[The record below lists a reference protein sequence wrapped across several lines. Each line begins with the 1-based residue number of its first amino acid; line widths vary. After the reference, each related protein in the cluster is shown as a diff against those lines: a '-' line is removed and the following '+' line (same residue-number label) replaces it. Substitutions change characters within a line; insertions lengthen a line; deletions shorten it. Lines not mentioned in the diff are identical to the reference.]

1 MKDKILKI
9 FSSSI
14 KIKVTGRNINN
25 FLKRLINNNIN
36 IEKVIPI
43 SHKEID
49 LIINYQDLDKVLKL
63 KTIYNIKIVRYYG
76 KLRIIKRIKKDIF
89 ILSSLL
95 ISLLLIYTLS
105 NVIFKVEVIHS
116 NKNIIKLVTKELEDN
131 GIKKYKFVKNYQE
144 IEKIKNKILE
154 ENKDTLEWLEIIREG
169 TKYTIRVE
177 ERIINNKPKDNKI
190 YNIVASKNAVIKNIY
205 AESGEKIRS
214 INTYV
219 KKGDIIISSDITLP
233 NNEKISKT
241 ASGKVQGEV
250 WYNINIEYP
259 YQYHEMK
266 YTGNKK
272 KVLQYFM
279 DDCKEKKIPFVLHG
293 VTHEMEEEFREI
305 FGDIYEIEY
314 DRDISEY
321 IYDREKLATLS
332 GKKLHGKR
340 NHINRFKEN
349 HEWSYE
355 PLSDENQLEVLAM
368 LMEWKMQNCDPEDI
382 EKHDE
387 ICVSKNCVIN
397 YKELGLVGGVLRAEG
412 KIVGFSIGER
422 ASNEDTFI
430 VHIEK
435 AFADIQGAYPMIN
448 QQFVI
453 HEMEDFKYVNRE
465 DDAGE
470 EGLRKSKLSYRPVF
484 MVDKGVLRLKSEVK
498 N

>member
-36 IEKVIPI
+36 IEKVMPI

-95 ISLLLIYTLS
+95 ISLLLIHTLS

-259 YQYHEMK
+259 YQYHEIK

-272 KVLQYFM
+272 KVLVLNLLNKRISFFDFHKYKTFNRNIKYIFNNNITPISLIYE
-279 DDCKEKKIPFVLHG
+279 DEYETNIINEVYDYNTAREKAITKAKEKILEKYPNIKDITNIKIIKEEDKKNKISLNLFVTCL
-293 VTHEMEEEFREI
+293 E
-305 FGDIYEIEY
+305 DITEY
-314 DRDISEY
+314 QEVD
-321 IYDREKLATLS
+321 
-332 GKKLHGKR
+332 
-340 NHINRFKEN
+340 NNKEN
-349 HEWSYE
+349 
-355 PLSDENQLEVLAM
+355 
-368 LMEWKMQNCDPEDI
+368 
-382 EKHDE
+382 
-387 ICVSKNCVIN
+387 
-397 YKELGLVGGVLRAEG
+397 
-412 KIVGFSIGER
+412 
-422 ASNEDTFI
+422 T
-430 VHIEK
+430 
-435 AFADIQGAYPMIN
+435 
-448 QQFVI
+448 
-453 HEMEDFKYVNRE
+453 
-465 DDAGE
+465 
-470 EGLRKSKLSYRPVF
+470 
-484 MVDKGVLRLKSEVK
+484 
-498 N
+498 

>member
-36 IEKVIPI
+36 IEKVMPI

-105 NVIFKVEVIHS
+105 NIIFKVEVIHS

-259 YQYHEMK
+259 YQYHEIK

-272 KVLQYFM
+272 KVLVLNLLNKRISLFDFHKYKTFNRNIKYIFNNNITPISLIYE
-279 DDCKEKKIPFVLHG
+279 DEYETNIINEVYDYNTAREKAITKAKEKILEKYPNIKDITNIKIIKEEDKKNKISLNLFVTCL
-293 VTHEMEEEFREI
+293 E
-305 FGDIYEIEY
+305 DITEY
-314 DRDISEY
+314 QEVD
-321 IYDREKLATLS
+321 
-332 GKKLHGKR
+332 
-340 NHINRFKEN
+340 NNKEN
-349 HEWSYE
+349 
-355 PLSDENQLEVLAM
+355 
-368 LMEWKMQNCDPEDI
+368 
-382 EKHDE
+382 
-387 ICVSKNCVIN
+387 
-397 YKELGLVGGVLRAEG
+397 
-412 KIVGFSIGER
+412 
-422 ASNEDTFI
+422 T
-430 VHIEK
+430 
-435 AFADIQGAYPMIN
+435 
-448 QQFVI
+448 
-453 HEMEDFKYVNRE
+453 
-465 DDAGE
+465 
-470 EGLRKSKLSYRPVF
+470 
-484 MVDKGVLRLKSEVK
+484 
-498 N
+498 

>member
-105 NVIFKVEVIHS
+105 NIIFKVEVIHS

-259 YQYHEMK
+259 YQYHEIK

-272 KVLQYFM
+272 KVLVLNLLNKRISFFDFHKYKTFNRNIKYIFNNNITPISLIYE
-279 DDCKEKKIPFVLHG
+279 DEYETNIINEVYDYNTAREKAITKAKEKILEKYPNIKDITNIKIIKEEDKKNKISLNLFVTCL
-293 VTHEMEEEFREI
+293 
-305 FGDIYEIEY
+305 
-314 DRDISEY
+314 
-321 IYDREKLATLS
+321 
-332 GKKLHGKR
+332 
-340 NHINRFKEN
+340 
-349 HEWSYE
+349 
-355 PLSDENQLEVLAM
+355 
-368 LMEWKMQNCDPEDI
+368 EDI
-382 EKHDE
+382 TE
-387 ICVSKNCVIN
+387 
-397 YKELGLVGGVLRAEG
+397 YKE
-412 KIVGFSIGER
+412 
-422 ASNEDTFI
+422 
-430 VHIEK
+430 
-435 AFADIQGAYPMIN
+435 
-448 QQFVI
+448 
-453 HEMEDFKYVNRE
+453 VNNNKE
-465 DDAGE
+465 T
-470 EGLRKSKLSYRPVF
+470 S
-484 MVDKGVLRLKSEVK
+484 
-498 N
+498 

>member
-219 KKGDIIISSDITLP
+219 KKGDIIIYSDITLP

-259 YQYHEMK
+259 YQYHEIK

-272 KVLQYFM
+272 KVL
-279 DDCKEKKIPFVLHG
+279 VLNLLNKRISFFDFHKYK
-293 VTHEMEEEFREI
+293 TFNRNIKYI
-305 FGDIYEIEY
+305 FNNNITPISLIYEDEY
-314 DRDISEY
+314 ETNIINEV
-321 IYDREKLATLS
+321 YDYNTAREKAITKAKDKILEKYPNIKDITNIKIIKEED
-332 GKKLHGKR
+332 KKNKISL
-340 NHINRFKEN
+340 NLFVTC
-349 HEWSYE
+349 
-355 PLSDENQLEVLAM
+355 L
-368 LMEWKMQNCDPEDI
+368 EDI
-382 EKHDE
+382 TEYQEVD
-387 ICVSKNCVIN
+387 NN
-397 YKELGLVGGVLRAEG
+397 KET
-412 KIVGFSIGER
+412 S
-422 ASNEDTFI
+422 
-430 VHIEK
+430 
-435 AFADIQGAYPMIN
+435 
-448 QQFVI
+448 
-453 HEMEDFKYVNRE
+453 
-465 DDAGE
+465 
-470 EGLRKSKLSYRPVF
+470 
-484 MVDKGVLRLKSEVK
+484 
-498 N
+498 

>member
-36 IEKVIPI
+36 IEKVMPI

-95 ISLLLIYTLS
+95 ISLLLIHTLS

-259 YQYHEMK
+259 YQYHEIK

-272 KVLQYFM
+272 KVL
-279 DDCKEKKIPFVLHG
+279 VLNLLNKRISLFDFHKYK
-293 VTHEMEEEFREI
+293 TFNRNIKYI
-305 FGDIYEIEY
+305 FNNNITPISLIYEDEY
-314 DRDISEY
+314 ETNIINEV
-321 IYDREKLATLS
+321 YDYNTAREKAITKAKDKILEKYPNIKDITDIKIIKEED
-332 GKKLHGKR
+332 KKNKISL
-340 NHINRFKEN
+340 NLFVTC
-349 HEWSYE
+349 
-355 PLSDENQLEVLAM
+355 L
-368 LMEWKMQNCDPEDI
+368 EDI
-382 EKHDE
+382 TEYQEVD
-387 ICVSKNCVIN
+387 NN
-397 YKELGLVGGVLRAEG
+397 KET
-412 KIVGFSIGER
+412 S
-422 ASNEDTFI
+422 
-430 VHIEK
+430 
-435 AFADIQGAYPMIN
+435 
-448 QQFVI
+448 
-453 HEMEDFKYVNRE
+453 
-465 DDAGE
+465 
-470 EGLRKSKLSYRPVF
+470 
-484 MVDKGVLRLKSEVK
+484 
-498 N
+498 

>member
-63 KTIYNIKIVRYYG
+63 KTIYSIKIVRYYG

-233 NNEKISKT
+233 NNEKISRT

-250 WYNINIEYP
+250 WYNINIQYP
-259 YQYHEMK
+259 YQYHEIK

-272 KVLQYFM
+272 KVLVLNLLNKRISFFDFHKYKTFNRNIKYIFNNNITPISLIYE
-279 DDCKEKKIPFVLHG
+279 DEYETNIINEVYDYNTAREKATTKAKEKILEKYPNIKDITNIKIITEEDKKNKISLNLFVTCL
-293 VTHEMEEEFREI
+293 E
-305 FGDIYEIEY
+305 DITEY
-314 DRDISEY
+314 QEVD
-321 IYDREKLATLS
+321 
-332 GKKLHGKR
+332 
-340 NHINRFKEN
+340 NNKEN
-349 HEWSYE
+349 
-355 PLSDENQLEVLAM
+355 
-368 LMEWKMQNCDPEDI
+368 
-382 EKHDE
+382 
-387 ICVSKNCVIN
+387 
-397 YKELGLVGGVLRAEG
+397 
-412 KIVGFSIGER
+412 
-422 ASNEDTFI
+422 T
-430 VHIEK
+430 
-435 AFADIQGAYPMIN
+435 
-448 QQFVI
+448 
-453 HEMEDFKYVNRE
+453 
-465 DDAGE
+465 
-470 EGLRKSKLSYRPVF
+470 
-484 MVDKGVLRLKSEVK
+484 
-498 N
+498 

>member
-144 IEKIKNKILE
+144 IEKIKKKILE

-259 YQYHEMK
+259 YQYHEIK

-272 KVLQYFM
+272 KVLVLNLLNKRISFFDFHKYKTFNRNIKYIFNNNITPISLIYE
-279 DDCKEKKIPFVLHG
+279 DEYETNIINEVYDYNTAKEKATTKAKEKILEKYPNIKDITNIKIIKEEDKKNKISLNLFVTCL
-293 VTHEMEEEFREI
+293 E
-305 FGDIYEIEY
+305 DITEY
-314 DRDISEY
+314 QEVD
-321 IYDREKLATLS
+321 
-332 GKKLHGKR
+332 
-340 NHINRFKEN
+340 NNKEN
-349 HEWSYE
+349 
-355 PLSDENQLEVLAM
+355 
-368 LMEWKMQNCDPEDI
+368 
-382 EKHDE
+382 
-387 ICVSKNCVIN
+387 
-397 YKELGLVGGVLRAEG
+397 
-412 KIVGFSIGER
+412 
-422 ASNEDTFI
+422 T
-430 VHIEK
+430 
-435 AFADIQGAYPMIN
+435 
-448 QQFVI
+448 
-453 HEMEDFKYVNRE
+453 
-465 DDAGE
+465 
-470 EGLRKSKLSYRPVF
+470 
-484 MVDKGVLRLKSEVK
+484 
-498 N
+498 

>member
-105 NVIFKVEVIHS
+105 NIIFKIEVIHS
-116 NKNIIKLVTKELEDN
+116 NNNIIKLVTKELEDN

-259 YQYHEMK
+259 YQYHEIK

-272 KVLQYFM
+272 KVLVLNLLNKRISFFDFHKYKTFNRNIKYIFNNNITPISLIYE
-279 DDCKEKKIPFVLHG
+279 DEYETNIINEVYDYNTAREKAITKAKEKILEKYPNIKDITNIKIIKEEDKKNKISLNLFVTCL
-293 VTHEMEEEFREI
+293 E
-305 FGDIYEIEY
+305 DITEY
-314 DRDISEY
+314 QEV
-321 IYDREKLATLS
+321 
-332 GKKLHGKR
+332 
-340 NHINRFKEN
+340 NNNKEN
-349 HEWSYE
+349 
-355 PLSDENQLEVLAM
+355 
-368 LMEWKMQNCDPEDI
+368 
-382 EKHDE
+382 
-387 ICVSKNCVIN
+387 
-397 YKELGLVGGVLRAEG
+397 
-412 KIVGFSIGER
+412 
-422 ASNEDTFI
+422 T
-430 VHIEK
+430 
-435 AFADIQGAYPMIN
+435 
-448 QQFVI
+448 
-453 HEMEDFKYVNRE
+453 
-465 DDAGE
+465 
-470 EGLRKSKLSYRPVF
+470 
-484 MVDKGVLRLKSEVK
+484 
-498 N
+498 

>member
-219 KKGDIIISSDITLP
+219 KKGDIIISPDITLP

-259 YQYHEMK
+259 YQYHEIK

-272 KVLQYFM
+272 KVLVLNLLNKRISFFDFHKYKTFNRNIKYIFNNNITPISLIYE
-279 DDCKEKKIPFVLHG
+279 DEYETNIINEVYDYNTAREKAITKAKEKILEKYPNIKDITNIKIINEEDKKNKISLNLFVTCL
-293 VTHEMEEEFREI
+293 E
-305 FGDIYEIEY
+305 DITEY
-314 DRDISEY
+314 QEVD
-321 IYDREKLATLS
+321 
-332 GKKLHGKR
+332 
-340 NHINRFKEN
+340 NNKEN
-349 HEWSYE
+349 
-355 PLSDENQLEVLAM
+355 
-368 LMEWKMQNCDPEDI
+368 
-382 EKHDE
+382 
-387 ICVSKNCVIN
+387 
-397 YKELGLVGGVLRAEG
+397 
-412 KIVGFSIGER
+412 
-422 ASNEDTFI
+422 T
-430 VHIEK
+430 
-435 AFADIQGAYPMIN
+435 
-448 QQFVI
+448 
-453 HEMEDFKYVNRE
+453 
-465 DDAGE
+465 
-470 EGLRKSKLSYRPVF
+470 
-484 MVDKGVLRLKSEVK
+484 
-498 N
+498 

>member
-131 GIKKYKFVKNYQE
+131 SIKKYKFVKNYQE

-259 YQYHEMK
+259 YQYHEIK

-272 KVLQYFM
+272 KVLVLNLLNKRISFFDFHKYKTFNRNIKYIFNNNITPISLIYE
-279 DDCKEKKIPFVLHG
+279 DEYETNIINEVYDYNTAREKAITKAKEKILEKYPNIKDITDIKIIKEEDKKNKISLNLFVTCL
-293 VTHEMEEEFREI
+293 
-305 FGDIYEIEY
+305 
-314 DRDISEY
+314 
-321 IYDREKLATLS
+321 
-332 GKKLHGKR
+332 
-340 NHINRFKEN
+340 
-349 HEWSYE
+349 
-355 PLSDENQLEVLAM
+355 
-368 LMEWKMQNCDPEDI
+368 EDI
-382 EKHDE
+382 TE
-387 ICVSKNCVIN
+387 
-397 YKELGLVGGVLRAEG
+397 YKE
-412 KIVGFSIGER
+412 
-422 ASNEDTFI
+422 
-430 VHIEK
+430 
-435 AFADIQGAYPMIN
+435 
-448 QQFVI
+448 
-453 HEMEDFKYVNRE
+453 VNNNKE
-465 DDAGE
+465 T
-470 EGLRKSKLSYRPVF
+470 S
-484 MVDKGVLRLKSEVK
+484 
-498 N
+498 

>member
-63 KTIYNIKIVRYYG
+63 KTIYNIKIIRYYG

-105 NVIFKVEVIHS
+105 NIIFKIEVIHS
-116 NKNIIKLVTKELEDN
+116 NNNIIKLVTKELEDN

-233 NNEKISKT
+233 NNEKKSKT

-259 YQYHEMK
+259 YQYHEIK

-272 KVLQYFM
+272 KVL
-279 DDCKEKKIPFVLHG
+279 VLNLLNKRISFFDFHKYK
-293 VTHEMEEEFREI
+293 TFNRNIKYI
-305 FGDIYEIEY
+305 FNNNITPISLIYEDEY
-314 DRDISEY
+314 ETNIINEV
-321 IYDREKLATLS
+321 YDYNTAREKAITKAKDKMLEKYPNIKDITNIKIIKEED
-332 GKKLHGKR
+332 KKNKISL
-340 NHINRFKEN
+340 NLFVTC
-349 HEWSYE
+349 
-355 PLSDENQLEVLAM
+355 L
-368 LMEWKMQNCDPEDI
+368 EDI
-382 EKHDE
+382 TEYQEVD
-387 ICVSKNCVIN
+387 NN
-397 YKELGLVGGVLRAEG
+397 KET
-412 KIVGFSIGER
+412 S
-422 ASNEDTFI
+422 
-430 VHIEK
+430 
-435 AFADIQGAYPMIN
+435 
-448 QQFVI
+448 
-453 HEMEDFKYVNRE
+453 
-465 DDAGE
+465 
-470 EGLRKSKLSYRPVF
+470 
-484 MVDKGVLRLKSEVK
+484 
-498 N
+498 

>member
-259 YQYHEMK
+259 YQYHEIK

-272 KVLQYFM
+272 KVLVLNLLNKRISFFDFHKYKTFNRNIKYIFNNNITPISLIYE
-279 DDCKEKKIPFVLHG
+279 DEYETNIINEVYDYNTAREKAITKAKEKILEKYPNIKVIKEEDKKNKISLNLFVTCL
-293 VTHEMEEEFREI
+293 E
-305 FGDIYEIEY
+305 DITEY
-314 DRDISEY
+314 QEVD
-321 IYDREKLATLS
+321 
-332 GKKLHGKR
+332 
-340 NHINRFKEN
+340 NNKEN
-349 HEWSYE
+349 
-355 PLSDENQLEVLAM
+355 
-368 LMEWKMQNCDPEDI
+368 
-382 EKHDE
+382 
-387 ICVSKNCVIN
+387 
-397 YKELGLVGGVLRAEG
+397 
-412 KIVGFSIGER
+412 
-422 ASNEDTFI
+422 T
-430 VHIEK
+430 
-435 AFADIQGAYPMIN
+435 
-448 QQFVI
+448 
-453 HEMEDFKYVNRE
+453 
-465 DDAGE
+465 
-470 EGLRKSKLSYRPVF
+470 
-484 MVDKGVLRLKSEVK
+484 
-498 N
+498 

>member
-14 KIKVTGRNINN
+14 KIKVTERNINN

-259 YQYHEMK
+259 YQYHEIK

-272 KVLQYFM
+272 KVLVLNLLNKRISFFDFHKYKTFNRNIKYIFNNNITPISLIYE
-279 DDCKEKKIPFVLHG
+279 DEYETNIINEVYDYNTAREKAITKAKEKILEKYPNIKDITDIKIIKEEDKKNKISLNLFVTCL
-293 VTHEMEEEFREI
+293 
-305 FGDIYEIEY
+305 
-314 DRDISEY
+314 
-321 IYDREKLATLS
+321 
-332 GKKLHGKR
+332 
-340 NHINRFKEN
+340 
-349 HEWSYE
+349 
-355 PLSDENQLEVLAM
+355 
-368 LMEWKMQNCDPEDI
+368 EDI
-382 EKHDE
+382 TEYQE
-387 ICVSKNCVIN
+387 VNN
-397 YKELGLVGGVLRAEG
+397 NKET
-412 KIVGFSIGER
+412 S
-422 ASNEDTFI
+422 
-430 VHIEK
+430 
-435 AFADIQGAYPMIN
+435 
-448 QQFVI
+448 
-453 HEMEDFKYVNRE
+453 
-465 DDAGE
+465 
-470 EGLRKSKLSYRPVF
+470 
-484 MVDKGVLRLKSEVK
+484 
-498 N
+498 

>member
-259 YQYHEMK
+259 YQYHEIK

-272 KVLQYFM
+272 KVLVLNLLNKRISFFDFHKYKTFNRNIKYIFNNNITPISLIYE
-279 DDCKEKKIPFVLHG
+279 DEYETNIINEVYDYNTAREKATTKAKEKILEKYPNIKDITNIKIITEEDKKNKISLNLFVTCLEDI
-293 VTHEMEEEFREI
+293 TEYQEE
-305 FGDIYEIEY
+305 D
-314 DRDISEY
+314 
-321 IYDREKLATLS
+321 
-332 GKKLHGKR
+332 
-340 NHINRFKEN
+340 NNKEN
-349 HEWSYE
+349 
-355 PLSDENQLEVLAM
+355 
-368 LMEWKMQNCDPEDI
+368 
-382 EKHDE
+382 
-387 ICVSKNCVIN
+387 
-397 YKELGLVGGVLRAEG
+397 
-412 KIVGFSIGER
+412 
-422 ASNEDTFI
+422 T
-430 VHIEK
+430 
-435 AFADIQGAYPMIN
+435 
-448 QQFVI
+448 
-453 HEMEDFKYVNRE
+453 
-465 DDAGE
+465 
-470 EGLRKSKLSYRPVF
+470 
-484 MVDKGVLRLKSEVK
+484 
-498 N
+498 

>member
-63 KTIYNIKIVRYYG
+63 KTIYNIKIIRYYG

-89 ILSSLL
+89 ILLSLL

-105 NVIFKVEVIHS
+105 NIIFKVEVIHS

-259 YQYHEMK
+259 YQYHEIK

-272 KVLQYFM
+272 KVLVLNLLNKRISFFDFHKYKTFNRNIKYIFNNNITPISLIYE
-279 DDCKEKKIPFVLHG
+279 DEYETNIINEVYDYNTAREKAITKAKEKILEKYPNIKDITNIKIIKEEDKKNKISLNLFVTCL
-293 VTHEMEEEFREI
+293 
-305 FGDIYEIEY
+305 
-314 DRDISEY
+314 
-321 IYDREKLATLS
+321 
-332 GKKLHGKR
+332 
-340 NHINRFKEN
+340 
-349 HEWSYE
+349 
-355 PLSDENQLEVLAM
+355 
-368 LMEWKMQNCDPEDI
+368 EDI
-382 EKHDE
+382 TEYQE
-387 ICVSKNCVIN
+387 VNN
-397 YKELGLVGGVLRAEG
+397 NKET
-412 KIVGFSIGER
+412 S
-422 ASNEDTFI
+422 
-430 VHIEK
+430 
-435 AFADIQGAYPMIN
+435 
-448 QQFVI
+448 
-453 HEMEDFKYVNRE
+453 
-465 DDAGE
+465 
-470 EGLRKSKLSYRPVF
+470 
-484 MVDKGVLRLKSEVK
+484 
-498 N
+498 

>member
-9 FSSSI
+9 FSSNI

-36 IEKVIPI
+36 IEKVIPV

-250 WYNINIEYP
+250 WYNINIQYP
-259 YQYHEMK
+259 YQYHEIK

-272 KVLQYFM
+272 KVLVLNLLNKRISFFDFHKYKTFNRNIKYIFNNNITPISLIYE
-279 DDCKEKKIPFVLHG
+279 DEYETNIINEVYDYNTAREKATTKAKEKILEKYPNIKDITNIKIITEEDKKNKISLNLFVTCL
-293 VTHEMEEEFREI
+293 E
-305 FGDIYEIEY
+305 DITEY
-314 DRDISEY
+314 QEVD
-321 IYDREKLATLS
+321 
-332 GKKLHGKR
+332 
-340 NHINRFKEN
+340 NNKEN
-349 HEWSYE
+349 
-355 PLSDENQLEVLAM
+355 
-368 LMEWKMQNCDPEDI
+368 
-382 EKHDE
+382 
-387 ICVSKNCVIN
+387 
-397 YKELGLVGGVLRAEG
+397 
-412 KIVGFSIGER
+412 
-422 ASNEDTFI
+422 T
-430 VHIEK
+430 
-435 AFADIQGAYPMIN
+435 
-448 QQFVI
+448 
-453 HEMEDFKYVNRE
+453 
-465 DDAGE
+465 
-470 EGLRKSKLSYRPVF
+470 
-484 MVDKGVLRLKSEVK
+484 
-498 N
+498 

>member
-43 SHKEID
+43 SNKEID

-63 KTIYNIKIVRYYG
+63 KTIYSIKIVRYYG

-259 YQYHEMK
+259 YQYHEIK

-272 KVLQYFM
+272 KVLVLNLLNKRISFFDFHKYKTFNRNIKYIFNNNINPISLIYE
-279 DDCKEKKIPFVLHG
+279 DEYETNIINEVYDYNTAREKATTKAKEKILEKYPNIKDITNIKIINEEDKKNKISLNLFVTCL
-293 VTHEMEEEFREI
+293 
-305 FGDIYEIEY
+305 
-314 DRDISEY
+314 
-321 IYDREKLATLS
+321 
-332 GKKLHGKR
+332 
-340 NHINRFKEN
+340 
-349 HEWSYE
+349 
-355 PLSDENQLEVLAM
+355 
-368 LMEWKMQNCDPEDI
+368 EDI
-382 EKHDE
+382 TEYQEVDNNKEK
-387 ICVSKNCVIN
+387 
-397 YKELGLVGGVLRAEG
+397 
-412 KIVGFSIGER
+412 
-422 ASNEDTFI
+422 T
-430 VHIEK
+430 
-435 AFADIQGAYPMIN
+435 
-448 QQFVI
+448 
-453 HEMEDFKYVNRE
+453 
-465 DDAGE
+465 
-470 EGLRKSKLSYRPVF
+470 
-484 MVDKGVLRLKSEVK
+484 
-498 N
+498 

>member
-105 NVIFKVEVIHS
+105 NIIFKVEVIHS

-219 KKGDIIISSDITLP
+219 KKGDIIISSDVTLP

-259 YQYHEMK
+259 YQYHEIK

-272 KVLQYFM
+272 KVLVLNLLNKRISFFDFHKYKTFNRNIKYIFNNNITLISLIYE
-279 DDCKEKKIPFVLHG
+279 DEYETNIINEVYDYNTAKEKAITKVKDKILEKYPNIKEITNIKIINEEDKKNKISLNLFVTCL
-293 VTHEMEEEFREI
+293 
-305 FGDIYEIEY
+305 
-314 DRDISEY
+314 
-321 IYDREKLATLS
+321 
-332 GKKLHGKR
+332 
-340 NHINRFKEN
+340 
-349 HEWSYE
+349 
-355 PLSDENQLEVLAM
+355 
-368 LMEWKMQNCDPEDI
+368 EDI
-382 EKHDE
+382 TEYQEVD
-387 ICVSKNCVIN
+387 NN
-397 YKELGLVGGVLRAEG
+397 KET
-412 KIVGFSIGER
+412 S
-422 ASNEDTFI
+422 
-430 VHIEK
+430 
-435 AFADIQGAYPMIN
+435 
-448 QQFVI
+448 
-453 HEMEDFKYVNRE
+453 
-465 DDAGE
+465 
-470 EGLRKSKLSYRPVF
+470 
-484 MVDKGVLRLKSEVK
+484 
-498 N
+498 

>member
-63 KTIYNIKIVRYYG
+63 KTIYNIKIIRYYG

-105 NVIFKVEVIHS
+105 NIIFKVEVIHS

-219 KKGDIIISSDITLP
+219 NKGDIIISSDITLP

-259 YQYHEMK
+259 YQYHEIK

-272 KVLQYFM
+272 KVLVLNLLNKRISFFDFHKYKTFNRNIKYIFNNNITPISLIYE
-279 DDCKEKKIPFVLHG
+279 DEYETNIINEVYDYNTAREKAITKAKEKILEKYPNIKDITNIKIIKEEDKKNKISLNLFVTCL
-293 VTHEMEEEFREI
+293 
-305 FGDIYEIEY
+305 
-314 DRDISEY
+314 
-321 IYDREKLATLS
+321 
-332 GKKLHGKR
+332 
-340 NHINRFKEN
+340 
-349 HEWSYE
+349 
-355 PLSDENQLEVLAM
+355 
-368 LMEWKMQNCDPEDI
+368 EDI
-382 EKHDE
+382 TEYQEVD
-387 ICVSKNCVIN
+387 NN
-397 YKELGLVGGVLRAEG
+397 KET
-412 KIVGFSIGER
+412 S
-422 ASNEDTFI
+422 
-430 VHIEK
+430 
-435 AFADIQGAYPMIN
+435 
-448 QQFVI
+448 
-453 HEMEDFKYVNRE
+453 
-465 DDAGE
+465 
-470 EGLRKSKLSYRPVF
+470 
-484 MVDKGVLRLKSEVK
+484 
-498 N
+498 

>member
-43 SHKEID
+43 SYKEID

-272 KVLQYFM
+272 KVLVLNLLNKRISFFDFHKYKTFNRNIKYIFNNNITPISLIYE
-279 DDCKEKKIPFVLHG
+279 DEYETNIINEVYDYNTAKEKAITKAKDKILKKYPNIKDITNIKIIKEEDKKNKISLNLFVTCL
-293 VTHEMEEEFREI
+293 
-305 FGDIYEIEY
+305 
-314 DRDISEY
+314 
-321 IYDREKLATLS
+321 
-332 GKKLHGKR
+332 
-340 NHINRFKEN
+340 
-349 HEWSYE
+349 
-355 PLSDENQLEVLAM
+355 
-368 LMEWKMQNCDPEDI
+368 EDI
-382 EKHDE
+382 TEYQEVD
-387 ICVSKNCVIN
+387 NN
-397 YKELGLVGGVLRAEG
+397 KET
-412 KIVGFSIGER
+412 S
-422 ASNEDTFI
+422 
-430 VHIEK
+430 
-435 AFADIQGAYPMIN
+435 
-448 QQFVI
+448 
-453 HEMEDFKYVNRE
+453 
-465 DDAGE
+465 
-470 EGLRKSKLSYRPVF
+470 
-484 MVDKGVLRLKSEVK
+484 
-498 N
+498 

>member
-63 KTIYNIKIVRYYG
+63 KTIYNIKIIRYYG

-259 YQYHEMK
+259 YQYHEIK

-272 KVLQYFM
+272 KVLVLNLLNKRISFFDFHKYKTFNRNIKYIFNNNINPISLIYE
-279 DDCKEKKIPFVLHG
+279 DEYETNIINEVYDYNTAREKATTKAKEKILEKYPNIKDITNIKIIKEEDKKNKISLNLFVTCL
-293 VTHEMEEEFREI
+293 
-305 FGDIYEIEY
+305 
-314 DRDISEY
+314 
-321 IYDREKLATLS
+321 
-332 GKKLHGKR
+332 
-340 NHINRFKEN
+340 
-349 HEWSYE
+349 
-355 PLSDENQLEVLAM
+355 
-368 LMEWKMQNCDPEDI
+368 EDI
-382 EKHDE
+382 TEYQEVD
-387 ICVSKNCVIN
+387 NN
-397 YKELGLVGGVLRAEG
+397 KET
-412 KIVGFSIGER
+412 S
-422 ASNEDTFI
+422 
-430 VHIEK
+430 
-435 AFADIQGAYPMIN
+435 
-448 QQFVI
+448 
-453 HEMEDFKYVNRE
+453 
-465 DDAGE
+465 
-470 EGLRKSKLSYRPVF
+470 
-484 MVDKGVLRLKSEVK
+484 
-498 N
+498 

>member
-131 GIKKYKFVKNYQE
+131 GIKKYKFAKSYQDV
-144 IEKIKNKILE
+144 EKIKKKILE

-205 AESGEKIRS
+205 AESGEKVRS

-250 WYNINIEYP
+250 WYSINIEYP
-259 YQYHEMK
+259 YQYHEIK

-272 KVLQYFM
+272 KVL
-279 DDCKEKKIPFVLHG
+279 VLNLLNKRISFFDFHKYK
-293 VTHEMEEEFREI
+293 TFNRNIKYI
-305 FGDIYEIEY
+305 FNNNITPISLIYEDEY
-314 DRDISEY
+314 ETNIINE
-321 IYDREKLATLS
+321 IYDYNTAREKAITKAK
-332 GKKLHGKR
+332 KKLLEKYS
-340 NHINRFKEN
+340 NIEEVTNVKIINEEDKETKI
-349 HEWSYE
+349 S
-355 PLSDENQLEVLAM
+355 LSLFVTCL
-368 LMEWKMQNCDPEDI
+368 EDI
-382 EKHDE
+382 TEYQE
-387 ICVSKNCVIN
+387 V
-397 YKELGLVGGVLRAEG
+397 
-412 KIVGFSIGER
+412 
-422 ASNEDTFI
+422 
-430 VHIEK
+430 
-435 AFADIQGAYPMIN
+435 
-448 QQFVI
+448 
-453 HEMEDFKYVNRE
+453 
-465 DDAGE
+465 
-470 EGLRKSKLSYRPVF
+470 
-484 MVDKGVLRLKSEVK
+484 VDNSQ
-498 N
+498 

>member
-63 KTIYNIKIVRYYG
+63 KTIYNIKIIRYYG

-259 YQYHEMK
+259 YQYHEIK

-272 KVLQYFM
+272 KVLVLNLLNKRISFFDFHKYKTFNRNIKYIFNNNITPISLIYE
-279 DDCKEKKIPFVLHG
+279 DEYETNIINEVYDYNTAREKAITKAKEKILEKYPNIKDITNIKIITEEDKKNKISINLFVTCL
-293 VTHEMEEEFREI
+293 E
-305 FGDIYEIEY
+305 DITEY
-314 DRDISEY
+314 QEVD
-321 IYDREKLATLS
+321 
-332 GKKLHGKR
+332 
-340 NHINRFKEN
+340 NNKEN
-349 HEWSYE
+349 
-355 PLSDENQLEVLAM
+355 
-368 LMEWKMQNCDPEDI
+368 
-382 EKHDE
+382 
-387 ICVSKNCVIN
+387 
-397 YKELGLVGGVLRAEG
+397 
-412 KIVGFSIGER
+412 
-422 ASNEDTFI
+422 T
-430 VHIEK
+430 
-435 AFADIQGAYPMIN
+435 
-448 QQFVI
+448 
-453 HEMEDFKYVNRE
+453 
-465 DDAGE
+465 
-470 EGLRKSKLSYRPVF
+470 
-484 MVDKGVLRLKSEVK
+484 
-498 N
+498 

>member
-63 KTIYNIKIVRYYG
+63 KTIYNIKIIRYYG

-105 NVIFKVEVIHS
+105 NIIFKVEVIHS

-190 YNIVASKNAVIKNIY
+190 YNIVSSKNAVIKNIY

-259 YQYHEMK
+259 YQYHEIK

-272 KVLQYFM
+272 KVL
-279 DDCKEKKIPFVLHG
+279 VLNLLNKRISFFDFHKYK
-293 VTHEMEEEFREI
+293 TFNRNIKYI
-305 FGDIYEIEY
+305 FNNNITPISLIYEDEY
-314 DRDISEY
+314 ETNIINEV
-321 IYDREKLATLS
+321 YDYNTAREKAITKAKDKMLEKYPNIKDITNIKIIKEED
-332 GKKLHGKR
+332 KKNKISL
-340 NHINRFKEN
+340 NLFVTC
-349 HEWSYE
+349 
-355 PLSDENQLEVLAM
+355 L
-368 LMEWKMQNCDPEDI
+368 EDI
-382 EKHDE
+382 TEYQEVD
-387 ICVSKNCVIN
+387 NN
-397 YKELGLVGGVLRAEG
+397 KET
-412 KIVGFSIGER
+412 S
-422 ASNEDTFI
+422 
-430 VHIEK
+430 
-435 AFADIQGAYPMIN
+435 
-448 QQFVI
+448 
-453 HEMEDFKYVNRE
+453 
-465 DDAGE
+465 
-470 EGLRKSKLSYRPVF
+470 
-484 MVDKGVLRLKSEVK
+484 
-498 N
+498 

>member
-259 YQYHEMK
+259 YQYHEIK

-272 KVLQYFM
+272 KVLVLNLLNKRISFFDFHKYKTFNRNIKYIFNNNINPISLIYE
-279 DDCKEKKIPFVLHG
+279 DEYETNIINEVYDYNTAREKAITKAKEKILEKYPNIKDITNIKIINEEDKKNKISLNLFVTCL
-293 VTHEMEEEFREI
+293 E
-305 FGDIYEIEY
+305 DITEY
-314 DRDISEY
+314 QEVD
-321 IYDREKLATLS
+321 
-332 GKKLHGKR
+332 
-340 NHINRFKEN
+340 NNKEN
-349 HEWSYE
+349 
-355 PLSDENQLEVLAM
+355 
-368 LMEWKMQNCDPEDI
+368 
-382 EKHDE
+382 
-387 ICVSKNCVIN
+387 
-397 YKELGLVGGVLRAEG
+397 
-412 KIVGFSIGER
+412 
-422 ASNEDTFI
+422 T
-430 VHIEK
+430 
-435 AFADIQGAYPMIN
+435 
-448 QQFVI
+448 
-453 HEMEDFKYVNRE
+453 
-465 DDAGE
+465 
-470 EGLRKSKLSYRPVF
+470 
-484 MVDKGVLRLKSEVK
+484 
-498 N
+498 

>member
-76 KLRIIKRIKKDIF
+76 KLRIIKRVKKDIF

-95 ISLLLIYTLS
+95 VSLLLIYTLS
-105 NVIFKVEVIHS
+105 NIIFKVEVIHS

-144 IEKIKNKILE
+144 IEKIKKKILE

-177 ERIINNKPKDNKI
+177 ERIINNKTKDNKI

-205 AESGEKIRS
+205 AESGEKVRS

-250 WYNINIEYP
+250 WYSINIEYP
-259 YQYHEMK
+259 YQYHEIK

-272 KVLQYFM
+272 KVLVLNLLNKRISFFDFHKYKTFNRNIKYIFNNNITPISLIYE
-279 DDCKEKKIPFVLHG
+279 DEYETNIINEIYDYNTAREKAITKAKEKILEKYPNIKDITNIKIINEEDKKNKISLNLFVTCL
-293 VTHEMEEEFREI
+293 
-305 FGDIYEIEY
+305 
-314 DRDISEY
+314 
-321 IYDREKLATLS
+321 
-332 GKKLHGKR
+332 
-340 NHINRFKEN
+340 
-349 HEWSYE
+349 
-355 PLSDENQLEVLAM
+355 
-368 LMEWKMQNCDPEDI
+368 EDI
-382 EKHDE
+382 TEYQE
-387 ICVSKNCVIN
+387 IGNN
-397 YKELGLVGGVLRAEG
+397 KET
-412 KIVGFSIGER
+412 S
-422 ASNEDTFI
+422 
-430 VHIEK
+430 
-435 AFADIQGAYPMIN
+435 
-448 QQFVI
+448 
-453 HEMEDFKYVNRE
+453 
-465 DDAGE
+465 
-470 EGLRKSKLSYRPVF
+470 
-484 MVDKGVLRLKSEVK
+484 
-498 N
+498 

>member
-144 IEKIKNKILE
+144 IEKIKKKILE

-233 NNEKISKT
+233 NNEKKSKT

-259 YQYHEMK
+259 YQYHEIK

-272 KVLQYFM
+272 KVLVLNLLNKRISFFDFHKYKTFNRNIKYIFNNNITPISLIYE
-279 DDCKEKKIPFVLHG
+279 DEYETNIINEVYDYNTAREKAITKAKEKILEKYPNIKDITNIKIINEEDKKNKISLNLFVTCL
-293 VTHEMEEEFREI
+293 E
-305 FGDIYEIEY
+305 DITEY
-314 DRDISEY
+314 QEVD
-321 IYDREKLATLS
+321 
-332 GKKLHGKR
+332 
-340 NHINRFKEN
+340 NNKEN
-349 HEWSYE
+349 
-355 PLSDENQLEVLAM
+355 
-368 LMEWKMQNCDPEDI
+368 
-382 EKHDE
+382 
-387 ICVSKNCVIN
+387 
-397 YKELGLVGGVLRAEG
+397 
-412 KIVGFSIGER
+412 
-422 ASNEDTFI
+422 T
-430 VHIEK
+430 
-435 AFADIQGAYPMIN
+435 
-448 QQFVI
+448 
-453 HEMEDFKYVNRE
+453 
-465 DDAGE
+465 
-470 EGLRKSKLSYRPVF
+470 
-484 MVDKGVLRLKSEVK
+484 
-498 N
+498 

>member
-154 ENKDTLEWLEIIREG
+154 ENKNTLEWLEIIREG

-205 AESGEKIRS
+205 AESGEKVRS

-272 KVLQYFM
+272 KVL
-279 DDCKEKKIPFVLHG
+279 VLNLLNKRISFFDFHKYK
-293 VTHEMEEEFREI
+293 TFNRNIKYI
-305 FGDIYEIEY
+305 FNNNITPISLIYEDEY
-314 DRDISEY
+314 ETNIINEV
-321 IYDREKLATLS
+321 YDYNTAREKAITKAKDKILEKYPNIKDITNIKIIKEED
-332 GKKLHGKR
+332 KKNKISL
-340 NHINRFKEN
+340 NLFVTC
-349 HEWSYE
+349 
-355 PLSDENQLEVLAM
+355 L
-368 LMEWKMQNCDPEDI
+368 EDI
-382 EKHDE
+382 TEYQE
-387 ICVSKNCVIN
+387 VNN
-397 YKELGLVGGVLRAEG
+397 
-412 KIVGFSIGER
+412 
-422 ASNEDTFI
+422 N
-430 VHIEK
+430 IET
-435 AFADIQGAYPMIN
+435 P
-448 QQFVI
+448 
-453 HEMEDFKYVNRE
+453 
-465 DDAGE
+465 
-470 EGLRKSKLSYRPVF
+470 
-484 MVDKGVLRLKSEVK
+484 
-498 N
+498 

>member
-89 ILSSLL
+89 ILL
-95 ISLLLIYTLS
+95 ISFLLIYSLS
-105 NVIFKVEVIHS
+105 NIIFNIEVIHS
-116 NKNIIKLVTKELEDN
+116 NNNIIKLVTKELEDN

-259 YQYHEMK
+259 YQYHEIK

-272 KVLQYFM
+272 KVLVLNLLNKRISFFDFHKYKTFNRNIKYIFNNNITPISLIYE
-279 DDCKEKKIPFVLHG
+279 DEYETNIINEVYDYNTAREKAITKAKEKILEKYPNIKDITDIKIIKEEDKKNKISLNLFVTCL
-293 VTHEMEEEFREI
+293 
-305 FGDIYEIEY
+305 
-314 DRDISEY
+314 
-321 IYDREKLATLS
+321 
-332 GKKLHGKR
+332 
-340 NHINRFKEN
+340 
-349 HEWSYE
+349 
-355 PLSDENQLEVLAM
+355 
-368 LMEWKMQNCDPEDI
+368 EDI
-382 EKHDE
+382 TEYQE
-387 ICVSKNCVIN
+387 IDNN
-397 YKELGLVGGVLRAEG
+397 KET
-412 KIVGFSIGER
+412 S
-422 ASNEDTFI
+422 
-430 VHIEK
+430 
-435 AFADIQGAYPMIN
+435 
-448 QQFVI
+448 
-453 HEMEDFKYVNRE
+453 
-465 DDAGE
+465 
-470 EGLRKSKLSYRPVF
+470 
-484 MVDKGVLRLKSEVK
+484 
-498 N
+498 

>member
-250 WYNINIEYP
+250 WYNINIQYP
-259 YQYHEMK
+259 YQYHEIK

-272 KVLQYFM
+272 KVLVLNLLNKRISFFDFHKYKTFNRNIKYIFNNNITPISLIYE
-279 DDCKEKKIPFVLHG
+279 DEYETNIINEVYDYNTAREKATTKAKEKILEKYPNIKEITNIKIINEEDKKNKISLNLFVTCL
-293 VTHEMEEEFREI
+293 E
-305 FGDIYEIEY
+305 DITEY
-314 DRDISEY
+314 QEVD
-321 IYDREKLATLS
+321 
-332 GKKLHGKR
+332 
-340 NHINRFKEN
+340 NNKEN
-349 HEWSYE
+349 
-355 PLSDENQLEVLAM
+355 
-368 LMEWKMQNCDPEDI
+368 
-382 EKHDE
+382 
-387 ICVSKNCVIN
+387 
-397 YKELGLVGGVLRAEG
+397 
-412 KIVGFSIGER
+412 
-422 ASNEDTFI
+422 T
-430 VHIEK
+430 
-435 AFADIQGAYPMIN
+435 
-448 QQFVI
+448 
-453 HEMEDFKYVNRE
+453 
-465 DDAGE
+465 
-470 EGLRKSKLSYRPVF
+470 
-484 MVDKGVLRLKSEVK
+484 
-498 N
+498 

>member
-43 SHKEID
+43 SYKEID

-259 YQYHEMK
+259 YQYHEIK

-272 KVLQYFM
+272 KVLVLNLLNKRISFFDFHKYKTFNRNIKYIFNNNITPISLIYE
-279 DDCKEKKIPFVLHG
+279 DEYETNIINEVYDYNTAREKAITKAKEKILEKYPNIKDITNIKIINEEDKKNKISLNLFVTCL
-293 VTHEMEEEFREI
+293 E
-305 FGDIYEIEY
+305 DITEY
-314 DRDISEY
+314 QEVD
-321 IYDREKLATLS
+321 
-332 GKKLHGKR
+332 
-340 NHINRFKEN
+340 NNKEN
-349 HEWSYE
+349 
-355 PLSDENQLEVLAM
+355 
-368 LMEWKMQNCDPEDI
+368 
-382 EKHDE
+382 
-387 ICVSKNCVIN
+387 
-397 YKELGLVGGVLRAEG
+397 
-412 KIVGFSIGER
+412 
-422 ASNEDTFI
+422 T
-430 VHIEK
+430 
-435 AFADIQGAYPMIN
+435 
-448 QQFVI
+448 
-453 HEMEDFKYVNRE
+453 
-465 DDAGE
+465 
-470 EGLRKSKLSYRPVF
+470 
-484 MVDKGVLRLKSEVK
+484 
-498 N
+498 

>member
-36 IEKVIPI
+36 IEKVMPI

-95 ISLLLIYTLS
+95 ISLLLIHTLS

-259 YQYHEMK
+259 YQYHEIK

-272 KVLQYFM
+272 KVLVLNLLNKRISFFDFHKYKTFNRNIKYIFNNNITPISLIYE
-279 DDCKEKKIPFVLHG
+279 DEYETNIINEVYDYNTAREKAITKAKEKILEKYPNIKDITNIKIIKEEDKKNKISLNLFVTCL
-293 VTHEMEEEFREI
+293 
-305 FGDIYEIEY
+305 
-314 DRDISEY
+314 
-321 IYDREKLATLS
+321 
-332 GKKLHGKR
+332 
-340 NHINRFKEN
+340 
-349 HEWSYE
+349 
-355 PLSDENQLEVLAM
+355 
-368 LMEWKMQNCDPEDI
+368 EDI
-382 EKHDE
+382 TEYQE
-387 ICVSKNCVIN
+387 VNN
-397 YKELGLVGGVLRAEG
+397 NKET
-412 KIVGFSIGER
+412 S
-422 ASNEDTFI
+422 
-430 VHIEK
+430 
-435 AFADIQGAYPMIN
+435 
-448 QQFVI
+448 
-453 HEMEDFKYVNRE
+453 
-465 DDAGE
+465 
-470 EGLRKSKLSYRPVF
+470 
-484 MVDKGVLRLKSEVK
+484 
-498 N
+498 

>member
-9 FSSSI
+9 FSSST

-63 KTIYNIKIVRYYG
+63 KTIYNIKIIRYYG

-105 NVIFKVEVIHS
+105 NIIFKVEVIHS

-272 KVLQYFM
+272 KVLVLNLLNKRISFFDFHKYKTFNRNIKYIFNNNITPISLIYE
-279 DDCKEKKIPFVLHG
+279 DEYETNIINEVYDYNTAREKAITKAKEKILEKYPNIKDITNIKIIKEEDKKNKISLNLFVTCL
-293 VTHEMEEEFREI
+293 
-305 FGDIYEIEY
+305 
-314 DRDISEY
+314 
-321 IYDREKLATLS
+321 
-332 GKKLHGKR
+332 
-340 NHINRFKEN
+340 
-349 HEWSYE
+349 
-355 PLSDENQLEVLAM
+355 
-368 LMEWKMQNCDPEDI
+368 EDI
-382 EKHDE
+382 TEYQE
-387 ICVSKNCVIN
+387 IDNN
-397 YKELGLVGGVLRAEG
+397 KET
-412 KIVGFSIGER
+412 S
-422 ASNEDTFI
+422 
-430 VHIEK
+430 
-435 AFADIQGAYPMIN
+435 
-448 QQFVI
+448 
-453 HEMEDFKYVNRE
+453 
-465 DDAGE
+465 
-470 EGLRKSKLSYRPVF
+470 
-484 MVDKGVLRLKSEVK
+484 
-498 N
+498 

>member
-259 YQYHEMK
+259 YQYHEIK

-272 KVLQYFM
+272 KVLVLNLLNKRISFFDFHKYKTFNRNIKYIFNNNITPISLIYE
-279 DDCKEKKIPFVLHG
+279 DEYETNIINEVYDYNTAREKATTKAKEKILEKYPNIKDITNIKIITEEDKKNKISLNLFVTCL
-293 VTHEMEEEFREI
+293 
-305 FGDIYEIEY
+305 
-314 DRDISEY
+314 
-321 IYDREKLATLS
+321 
-332 GKKLHGKR
+332 
-340 NHINRFKEN
+340 
-349 HEWSYE
+349 
-355 PLSDENQLEVLAM
+355 
-368 LMEWKMQNCDPEDI
+368 EDI
-382 EKHDE
+382 TEYQEVDNNKEK
-387 ICVSKNCVIN
+387 
-397 YKELGLVGGVLRAEG
+397 
-412 KIVGFSIGER
+412 
-422 ASNEDTFI
+422 T
-430 VHIEK
+430 
-435 AFADIQGAYPMIN
+435 
-448 QQFVI
+448 
-453 HEMEDFKYVNRE
+453 
-465 DDAGE
+465 
-470 EGLRKSKLSYRPVF
+470 
-484 MVDKGVLRLKSEVK
+484 
-498 N
+498 

>member
-43 SHKEID
+43 SYKEID

-105 NVIFKVEVIHS
+105 NIIFKVEVIHS

-272 KVLQYFM
+272 KVLVLNLLNKRISFFDFHKYKTFNRNIKYIFNNNITPISLIYE
-279 DDCKEKKIPFVLHG
+279 DEYETNIINEVYDYNTAREKAITKAKEKILEKYPNIKDITNIKIIKEEDKKNKISLNLFVTCL
-293 VTHEMEEEFREI
+293 E
-305 FGDIYEIEY
+305 DITEY
-314 DRDISEY
+314 QEV
-321 IYDREKLATLS
+321 
-332 GKKLHGKR
+332 
-340 NHINRFKEN
+340 NNNKEN
-349 HEWSYE
+349 
-355 PLSDENQLEVLAM
+355 
-368 LMEWKMQNCDPEDI
+368 
-382 EKHDE
+382 
-387 ICVSKNCVIN
+387 
-397 YKELGLVGGVLRAEG
+397 
-412 KIVGFSIGER
+412 
-422 ASNEDTFI
+422 T
-430 VHIEK
+430 
-435 AFADIQGAYPMIN
+435 
-448 QQFVI
+448 
-453 HEMEDFKYVNRE
+453 
-465 DDAGE
+465 
-470 EGLRKSKLSYRPVF
+470 
-484 MVDKGVLRLKSEVK
+484 
-498 N
+498 

>member
-63 KTIYNIKIVRYYG
+63 KTIYNIKIIRYYG

-105 NVIFKVEVIHS
+105 NIIFKVEVIHS

-190 YNIVASKNAVIKNIY
+190 YNIVSSKNAVIKNIY
-205 AESGEKIRS
+205 AESGEKVRS

-233 NNEKISKT
+233 NNEKIPKT

-259 YQYHEMK
+259 YQYHEIK

-272 KVLQYFM
+272 KVL
-279 DDCKEKKIPFVLHG
+279 VLNLLNKRISFFDFHKYK
-293 VTHEMEEEFREI
+293 TFNRNIKYI
-305 FGDIYEIEY
+305 FNNNITPISLIYEDEY
-314 DRDISEY
+314 ETNIINEV
-321 IYDREKLATLS
+321 YDYNTAREKAITKAKDKMLEKYPNIKDITNIKIIKEED
-332 GKKLHGKR
+332 KKNKISL
-340 NHINRFKEN
+340 NLFVTC
-349 HEWSYE
+349 
-355 PLSDENQLEVLAM
+355 L
-368 LMEWKMQNCDPEDI
+368 EDI
-382 EKHDE
+382 TEYQEVD
-387 ICVSKNCVIN
+387 NN
-397 YKELGLVGGVLRAEG
+397 KET
-412 KIVGFSIGER
+412 S
-422 ASNEDTFI
+422 
-430 VHIEK
+430 
-435 AFADIQGAYPMIN
+435 
-448 QQFVI
+448 
-453 HEMEDFKYVNRE
+453 
-465 DDAGE
+465 
-470 EGLRKSKLSYRPVF
+470 
-484 MVDKGVLRLKSEVK
+484 
-498 N
+498 